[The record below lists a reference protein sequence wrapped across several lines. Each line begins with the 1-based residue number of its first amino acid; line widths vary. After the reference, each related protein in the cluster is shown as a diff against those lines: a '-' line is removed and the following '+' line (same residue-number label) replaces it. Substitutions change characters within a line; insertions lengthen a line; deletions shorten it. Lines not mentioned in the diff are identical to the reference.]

1 MISIVILS
9 GILLI
14 PINIYDAKAN
24 PCADST
30 STVVQLVELVETQEL
45 RVVKHL
51 VLLLTLGF
59 RDTME
64 AMVIRVEA
72 MVIRGLEA
80 MVIRVEAMVIRV
92 EAMVIRVEA
101 MVIRVEAMVLRVEA
115 MVIRV
120 EAMVLRVEA
129 VMLVPA
135 PVELVGTK
143 ETVVLVVLAGLP
155 EMLVLVQLVDQEQV
169 Y

>member
-1 MISIVILS
+1 MMQKQIPVLTRP
-9 GILLI
+9 LL
-14 PINIYDAKAN
+14 
-24 PCADST
+24 
-30 STVVQLVELVETQEL
+30 VLVQLVELVETQEL

-72 MVIRGLEA
+72 MVIR
-80 MVIRVEAMVIRV
+80 VEAMVIRV
-92 EAMVIRVEA
+92 EAMVI
-101 MVIRVEAMVLRVEA
+101 
-115 MVIRV
+115 
-120 EAMVLRVEA
+120 RVEA